1 MWTQENRGDAQQG
14 KGMDRHDVRKNWDCI
29 QPFGTGAEQ
38 VLSRGA
44 LKEQGQEQ
52 RGYRRRRRVLSQE
65 GQKWW

>member
-1 MWTQENRGDAQQG
+1 
-14 KGMDRHDVRKNWDCI
+14 MDRHDVRKNWDCI